1 MDLCSERTGAA
12 AEKKVSAQQTDEGIV
27 IVIIY
32 INNILKLLQFNKM
45 CMQTV
50 FLIDNYHQYSYT
62 VFQLE
67 KVTVN
72 VLFRRNDRRASR

>member
-32 INNILKLLQFNKM
+32 IKRISKLSQLYKIHI
-45 CMQTV
+45 QTG

>member
-1 MDLCSERTGAA
+1 M
-12 AEKKVSAQQTDEGIV
+12 SAQQTDEGIV

-32 INNILKLLQFNKM
+32 INNILELLQFNKM
-45 CMQTV
+45 CTQTV
-50 FLIDNYHQYSYT
+50 FLIDNYNQFSYT
-62 VFQLE
+62 HIQLE